1 MADNAL
7 RDEILRLA
15 VPRVTGDFSDVE
27 IIAHILD
34 AMAFMIAMLPEP
46 LRKAMIYEVTSA
58 LPIHVEQRAVEI
70 TDALLAPGSPWSAH

>member
-34 AMAFMIAMLPEP
+34 AMAFMIAMLPELTSQGDD
-46 LRKAMIYEVTSA
+46 LRSHLGPADPRRTEGG
-58 LPIHVEQRAVEI
+58 QDR
-70 TDALLAPGSPWSAH
+70 DALLAPVRHGA